1 MLWGGKANLC
11 GIELEL
17 ARCDRFLVTRLST
30 WLVVSPPAHRRAQE
44 VWEEVRRGA
53 EEECLYQRCMQ
64 KDCTTPR
71 SAGHVEREMV
81 FLLRNV
87 YRVNSTPPSLPH
99 TLSLSPFYTLH
110 LHCGSAFSLRNNNNT
125 FTNTTVMKQALGR
138 IL

>member
-81 FLLRNV
+81 FLLRNI
-87 YRVNSTPPSLPH
+87 YRVNSTPPSLTHFP
-99 TLSLSPFYTLH
+99 
-110 LHCGSAFSLRNNNNT
+110 SLRST
-125 FTNTTVMKQALGR
+125 LYIFTVAVLFLSATTTTHSQTL
-138 IL
+138 LL